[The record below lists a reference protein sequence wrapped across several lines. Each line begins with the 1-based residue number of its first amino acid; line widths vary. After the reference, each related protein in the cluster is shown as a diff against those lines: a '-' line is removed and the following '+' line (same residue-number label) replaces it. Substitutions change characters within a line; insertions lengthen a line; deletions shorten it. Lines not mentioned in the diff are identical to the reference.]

1 MARVL
6 TPRRIGVAAMVVI
19 LVAGIALF
27 NRERLVTSV
36 ADTETIQIA
45 FERQYRLSPYS
56 SKVKVRAVP
65 VGVVTRVEPEED
77 GGVVVDVAVDPG
89 TRARLGTE
97 PSARIRPTTLL
108 GGTVFIDLTPG
119 GERDRA
125 LAGAI
130 PTERTSVPVELD
142 AVLSALQ
149 PDARAGLTTT
159 VTEVER
165 TLTNGGDEAVS
176 ELLERAPDTLEPA
189 GRVLDAATGRG
200 PSDLTD
206 LVDGLAVV
214 GREVTSNDD
223 RASEI
228 ARSAGTVATALSDV
242 DDDLAATVADL
253 PATLR
258 TTRSGL
264 DDLTDTLALLRDT
277 APDAQAAVRALDG
290 VVTRAEETL
299 PGARSLVADLRPTV
313 ADLRPALG
321 DLAPLVPDATA
332 VGDDVTGPVLDR
344 VLDPI
349 VPTLLANYQGSET
362 RLYQELG
369 YMIAGVGG
377 ASKTTDPNGAMLS
390 FQPGVGLES
399 VGGLPIAKPPIQVP
413 PLVPTEPINDLL
425 YGLPINDLLDGLL
438 GGRLEGT
445 E

>member
-1 MARVL
+1 MGRVL
-6 TPRRIGVAAMVVI
+6 TPRRIGVAAMV
-19 LVAGIALF
+19 LTLLAGVALF
-27 NRERLVTSV
+27 NRERLQTAAS
-36 ADTETIQIA
+36 DTETIQIA
-45 FERQYRLSPYS
+45 FERQYRLDPYRS
-56 SKVKVRAVP
+56 DVKIRTVP
-65 VGVVTRVEPEED
+65 VGLVTRVEPDND
-77 GGVVVDVAVDPG
+77 GGVVVDVAVEPG

-108 GGTVFIDLTPG
+108 GGTMFIDLTPG
-119 GERDRA
+119 GDRDRA
-125 LAGAI
+125 FAGTI
-130 PTERTSVPVELD
+130 PTDRTSVPVELD

-159 VTEVER
+159 VTEVED
-165 TLTNGGDEAVS
+165 TLTNGGDDAVS
-176 ELLERAPDTLEPA
+176 ELLERAPDTLQPA
-189 GRVLDAATGRG
+189 GRVLDAATGRR

-206 LVDGLAVV
+206 LVDGLAGV
-214 GREVTSNDD
+214 GREVTRNDE

-228 ARSAGTVATALSDV
+228 ARAAGTLATALSEV

-253 PATLR
+253 PVTLR
-258 TTRSGL
+258 TTRAGL
-264 DDLTDTLALLRDT
+264 DDLGATLARLRDA

-290 VVTRAEETL
+290 VVTRAEGTL

-332 VGDDVTGPVLDR
+332 VVDDVTGPVLDR

-362 RLYQELG
+362 TLYQELG

-377 ASKTTDPNGAMLS
+377 VSKTTDPNGAMLS
-390 FQPGVGLES
+390 FQPGAGVES
-399 VGGLPIAKPPIQVP
+399 VGGLPIARPPIQVP
-413 PLVPTEPINDLL
+413 PMIPTEQLNDLL
-425 YGLPINDLLDGLL
+425 YGVL
-438 GGRLEGT
+438 GGRTEGT